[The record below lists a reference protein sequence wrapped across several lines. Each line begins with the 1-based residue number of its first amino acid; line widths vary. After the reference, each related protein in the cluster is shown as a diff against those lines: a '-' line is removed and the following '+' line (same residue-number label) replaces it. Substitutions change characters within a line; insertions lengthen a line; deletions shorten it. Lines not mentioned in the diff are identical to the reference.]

1 MISPRT
7 LSRYFFLLVFIWQF
21 ETKAQDLRKSVTY
34 IDTYYNGEKHFSVRE
49 AAFVFYNPANS
60 ELYIAIDFSAL
71 KTGVDSLDTW
81 LADLT
86 DTKLVFKGHLP
97 NQDLLALTQH
107 NSKTMEI
114 EGELSFNNEVHN
126 HTIYVS
132 FFEVSRE
139 GMLFVNTTQ
148 DYFDRI
154 SANIHFHFM
163 PKKFGVQKKVHH
175 LKKRISIAIGKAA
188 FIEYKSEHENLL
200 KQKVN

>member
-1 MISPRT
+1 MNISRILYPS
-7 LSRYFFLLVFIWQF
+7 LLLLVCLWQM
-21 ETKAQDLRKSVTY
+21 EAQAQDLRKSVTY
-34 IDTYYNGEKHFSVRE
+34 IDTYYSGEKHFSVRE
-49 AAFVFYNPANS
+49 AAFVFYNPANN
-60 ELYIAIDFSAL
+60 ELSISVDFSAL
-71 KTGVDSLDTW
+71 KCGVDSLDEW

-97 NQDLLALTQH
+97 SQDLLALTQH

-148 DYFDRI
+148 DYFDRV
-154 SANIHFHFM
+154 SANIHFHFL
-163 PKKFGVQKKVHH
+163 PKKFGVQKKPHH
-175 LKKRISIAIGKAA
+175 LRKRISLAIGKAA
-188 FIEYKSEHENLL
+188 FIEYRTEYENLL
-200 KQKVN
+200 KQRIN